1 MSESKEDT
9 NNSDTVNEIWHSWSE
24 KCRTELLQTSTSFHD
39 IEQNLSSNLKKNWEL
54 AFYYKCKQ
62 CDGPTYASLE
72 DLKFAHKACF
82 ENGVKVKSR
91 ADIKYNVIC
100 IICDKKYSCRKS
112 AKLHHRRIHLKE
124 KKHVC
129 TKCLKSF
136 FAKKDLSNHEKR
148 HVKESPILKF
158 CTKCPKSYFTKQA
171 LLRHEKQH
179 EKLEMAINNLKK

>member
-9 NNSDTVNEIWHSWSE
+9 NNSDTVDEIWHSWSE

-82 ENGVKVKSR
+82 EKV
-91 ADIKYNVIC
+91 
-100 IICDKKYSCRKS
+100 
-112 AKLHHRRIHLKE
+112 RIHFFKLLIAISSFS
-124 KKHVC
+124 C
-129 TKCLKSF
+129 CFSCLKRACF
-136 FAKKDLSNHEKR
+136 
-148 HVKESPILKF
+148 VK
-158 CTKCPKSYFTKQA
+158 
-171 LLRHEKQH
+171 
-179 EKLEMAINNLKK
+179 